1 MATII
6 ITDIVGTDDFAELE
20 INHQLFWDI
29 FALFRPLF
37 EKELTSDAFN
47 RFVGVSQA
55 LDTQDLTDIPKAV
68 FQKAVAILK
77 SKRTFA
83 FNELIQQMQ
92 ADPRYTA

>member
-1 MATII
+1 M
-6 ITDIVGTDDFAELE
+6 
-20 INHQLFWDI
+20 
-29 FALFRPLF
+29 
-37 EKELTSDAFN
+37 
-47 RFVGVSQA
+47 SQA